1 MPKTKDAFAF
11 RGFDNERILSRRFCK
26 KFREAWRATENRTDA
41 EILNYFNVSY
51 SHAVAHINNLNNQYV
66 LDGLNE
72 LLIKYMTPYQK
83 HLKRHVERLTNYIN
97 AVANKIA
104 AADETADVAD
114 LREHHKRAIKLAEK
128 HKHCA
133 DSVDGLKKKLS
144 KQYKAVEDEVGY
156 QYRKSFG
163 ERLRQARLA
172 AGLTQAQLG
181 ESLQLSQK
189 AISGYEVGA
198 REPDLAQLVRFAY
211 KLNRPVDWFLD
222 VHTHLLKTN

>member
-1 MPKTKDAFAF
+1 MPKTRNAFAF

-26 KFREAWRATENRTDA
+26 KFREAWQATENRTDA
-41 EILNYFNVSY
+41 EILDYFNVSY
-51 SHAVAHINNLNNQYV
+51 SYDGVNIDNQYA

-72 LLIKYMTPYQK
+72 LLIKYVTPYQK

-104 AADETADVAD
+104 AADETADVAN

-144 KQYKAVEDEVGY
+144 KQYKAVEDEIGY

-198 REPDLAQLVRFAY
+198 REPNLAQMVRFAY
-211 KLNRPVDWFLD
+211 KLNRPVDWSLG
-222 VHTHLLKTN
+222 VHTYLLKEN

>member
-1 MPKTKDAFAF
+1 MPKTRNAFAF

-26 KFREAWRATENRTDA
+26 KFREAWQATENRTDA
-41 EILNYFNVSY
+41 EILDYFNVSY
-51 SHAVAHINNLNNQYV
+51 SYDGVNIDNQYA

-72 LLIKYMTPYQK
+72 LLIKYVTPYQK

-104 AADETADVAD
+104 AADETANVAD

-144 KQYKAVEDEVGY
+144 KQYKAVEDEIGY

-198 REPDLAQLVRFAY
+198 REPNLAQMVRFAY
-211 KLNRPVDWFLD
+211 KLNRPVDWFLG
-222 VHTHLLKTN
+222 VHTYLLKAN